1 MFRNRPG
8 VMIIG
13 SLTLALSFLVVCE
26 SGHAAAVTTGINEV
40 PDRVWQPE
48 PISNPRK
55 LANFGLV
62 AATQVVTYWLTQE
75 EIIREHG
82 SWKNW
87 IQHPLMPHFDKDN
100 FDYNIVKH
108 SFVGHYYY
116 LFYRSRGYSERS
128 AFFWT
133 VGSSALF
140 EFAIETYTE
149 RPSFQDLYLT
159 PVFGTILGMG
169 MERMSRYF
177 HSLHTLPTSLIG
189 YIFNPMTL
197 IPGEQCE
204 CSMTP
209 SVSVRGEPGVV
220 VTLGF

>member
-1 MFRNRPG
+1 MFRQH
-8 VMIIG
+8 
-13 SLTLALSFLVVCE
+13 LLLVLLILLCC
-26 SGHAAAVTTGINEV
+26 SRGHSAAVATGINEA
-40 PDRVWQPE
+40 PPSTSSSEWQPPE
-48 PISNPRK
+48 FTTSQK
-55 LANFGLV
+55 LGHFSLV
-62 AATQVVTYWLTQE
+62 VGTQAAIYYVTQE

-100 FDYNIVKH
+100 FDFNIIKH

-128 AFFWT
+128 SFFWA
-133 VGSSALF
+133 VGSSAFF
-140 EFAIETYTE
+140 EFGIETITE

-177 HSLHTLPTSLIG
+177 HSFHTMPTTLIG
-189 YIFNPMTL
+189 FLFNPMTL
-197 IPGEQCE
+197 IPGANCE
-204 CSMTP
+204 CSVQPT
-209 SVSVRGEPGVV
+209 VSRRGEPGVV